1 MCGDEMSTT
10 PEIRNAIAKRAFD
23 RAKARGAPIDEDP
36 AFVALVDEWVRG
48 DIDIQ
53 QMRECYLDIL
63 ALKEAERRGR
73 FARRNKR
80 PAPDPT

>member
-1 MCGDEMSTT
+1 MSTN
-10 PEIRNAIAKRAFD
+10 PEIRKAIAQRAID
-23 RAKARGAPIDEDP
+23 RAKNRGAPIDEDP

-48 DIDIQ
+48 DIDIK

-73 FARRNKR
+73 FARRKK
-80 PAPDPT
+80 PVEPDPT